1 MLKEWLLK
9 DLQRKKGNIMEQLKV
24 HYGMKRL
31 SDLEALHKPNKKVF
45 EEDLR
50 SQFNRSDLIFYENF
64 SVFSFLL
71 FYILSGTL
79 LLNQMVKSFLF
90 SLMIELDF
98 YDLDLIEE
106 GSFSIFSRKRK
117 ETFGRLQNFVDNSKN
132 EINLPSIFFQ
142 KIPVLYF
149 VILIVKRNIKFKR
162 IVNEKAKGFSL
173 T

>member
-1 MLKEWLLK
+1 
-9 DLQRKKGNIMEQLKV
+9 
-24 HYGMKRL
+24 
-31 SDLEALHKPNKKVF
+31 
-45 EEDLR
+45 
-50 SQFNRSDLIFYENF
+50 
-64 SVFSFLL
+64 
-71 FYILSGTL
+71 
-79 LLNQMVKSFLF
+79 
-90 SLMIELDF
+90 MIELDF